1 MHQPPG
7 YFHILRYPEGMA
19 QDPERDDER
28 AGDAMD
34 VSHDLDLV
42 PLYSSRMIDA
52 EMEAEVIRSIL
63 EANDIPS
70 VLSSSPL
77 SPLDF
82 EIKVPRNRLEEAQ
95 QLIADQRA
103 AGPEAAAEAEASGE
117 ANR

>member
-1 MHQPPG
+1 
-7 YFHILRYPEGMA
+7 MA
-19 QDPERDDER
+19 QDPEREDDQP
-28 AGDAMD
+28 GGAMD

-42 PLYSSRMIDA
+42 PLYSSPTIDA
-52 EMEAEVIRSIL
+52 EMEAEVLRSIL
-63 EANDIPS
+63 EANGIPS

-77 SPLDF
+77 STLEF
-82 EIKVPRNRLEEAQ
+82 EVKVPRNRLEEAR